1 MVMELDVD
9 ADGNPE
15 GRYFY
20 QESVLRLKEVDENG
34 DGKPDLK
41 EHYNAQGRLT
51 KSEEDDEG
59 AGRFTIT
66 WFYNDAEEAVR
77 AEKDN
82 NSDGKVDTW
91 YSYHKGSLA
100 TVEEDTNGDG
110 KADLWEEY
118 DEAEAL
124 VKRLKD
130 LNFDGE
136 PDMVDFSAEE
146 QAPSEGGQ
154 SAEEAGSQPHTGIGG
169 LEA

>member
-1 MVMELDVD
+1 MVMALDGD
-9 ADGNPE
+9 ADGKPE
-15 GRYFY
+15 GRYCY
-20 QESVLRLKEVDENG
+20 KEGVLRLKEIDENG
-34 DGKPDLK
+34 DGQWDLR
-41 EHYNAQGRLT
+41 EHYNTEGRLT

-66 WFYNDAEEAVR
+66 WFYNDSEEPVR

-100 TVEEDTNGDG
+100 AVEEDTNGDG
-110 KADLWEEY
+110 KADLWEQY

-136 PDMVDFSAEE
+136 PDVIEFN
-146 QAPSEGGQ
+146 SEDTESGKKQ
-154 SAEEAGSQPHTGIGG
+154 TAEEAGLPSQTSEGG
-169 LEA
+169 SEI